1 MINTMDNRRQLQA
14 LNAKIALV
22 SDYKRTLEEE
32 VSDCITELQILSE
45 SRRELLN
52 NIQQKV

>member
-32 VSDCITELQILSE
+32 VSNCITELQILSE

-52 NIQQKV
+52 NIEQKV